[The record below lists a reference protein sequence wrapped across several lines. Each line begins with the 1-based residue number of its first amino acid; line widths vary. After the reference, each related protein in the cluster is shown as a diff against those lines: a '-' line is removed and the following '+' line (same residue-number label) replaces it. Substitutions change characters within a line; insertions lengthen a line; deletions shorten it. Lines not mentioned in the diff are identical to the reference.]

1 MSWAER
7 VYEAA
12 MRAGTPVLRAAS
24 AFDDKLARG
33 VAGRREAAEHLE
45 RWAARHREPA
55 RPLLW
60 FHAPSA
66 GEALMAQATIE
77 AVRCLRPEAQ
87 IAFTYFSP
95 SAERI
100 VPRVGADVSGYL
112 PWDVTSEA
120 ARAVDALRP
129 SAIAF
134 VRTEVWPVLARV
146 AHGRGA
152 ALALVNAVL
161 AEGSSRLRPAARL
174 LLRPAYARL
183 DAVGAVTDGDGSRFE
198 SLGVASDRVHVTGD
212 ARFDQ
217 VLRRREML
225 DRDSDMLAL
234 VRAAEPVLVA
244 GSTWAEDE
252 EVLIEAVTRVRD
264 STRVRA
270 VFVPHEPTSRHL
282 RSLER
287 RLGRAGLRSERLS
300 EAEKR
305 ERAAQGVAPAGGA
318 WEGSAWAADEVIIV
332 DRVGVLAGL
341 YAAAAIAYVGG
352 GFGRS
357 GLHSI
362 IEPASLGVPVL
373 FGPRAGNA
381 GEAHELARA
390 GGGFAVRDADELARR
405 ISGLLANAEDRREA
419 GRSAAA
425 FVEAGR
431 GGAERNAALVLD
443 VANRLTGP
451 LVRP

>member
-1 MSWAER
+1 
-7 VYEAA
+7 
-12 MRAGTPVLRAAS
+12 MRAGAPVLRVAG
-24 AFDDKLARG
+24 AFDKKLARG
-33 VAGRREAAEHLE
+33 VAGRREAAAHLE
-45 RWAARHREPA
+45 QWAARHREAA
-55 RPLLW
+55 RPLVW

-77 AVRCLRPEAQ
+77 AVRCLRPDAQ

-95 SAERI
+95 SAERV

-120 ARAVDALRP
+120 VRVADALRP
-129 SAIAF
+129 SALAF

-146 AHGRGA
+146 AHGRGV

-183 DAVGAVTDGDGSRFE
+183 DAVGAITAGDASRFE
-198 SLGVASDRVHVTGD
+198 RLGVAGDRVHVTGD

-225 DRDSDMLAL
+225 DRDSGLLAL
-234 VRAAEPVLVA
+234 VRTAEPLLVA
-244 GSTWAEDE
+244 GSTWARDE
-252 EVLIEAVTRVRD
+252 EVLVEGVTRVRE
-264 STRVRA
+264 SMRVRV
-270 VFVPHEPTSRHL
+270 VFVPHEPTARHL

-287 RLGRAGLRSERLS
+287 RLGRAGMRGERLS

-305 ERAAQGVAPAGGA
+305 GRAAQCGAPAGGA
-318 WEGSAWAADEVIIV
+318 REGCAWAGNGNGVIIV
-332 DRVGVLAGL
+332 DRVGVLADL
-341 YAAAAIAYVGG
+341 YAAATIAYVGG

-362 IEPASLGVPVL
+362 LEPASLGVPVL
-373 FGPRAGNA
+373 FGPRAGSA

-390 GGGFAVRDADELARR
+390 GGGFTVRDAGELARCT
-405 ISGLLANAEDRREA
+405 SGLLANAQDRRAA

-431 GGAERNAALVLD
+431 GGAERNGALLLD
-443 VANRLTGP
+443 VSNRLTGSP
-451 LVRP
+451 VRP